1 MSVYRYPY
9 RLPATRSQ
17 HGGKAADM
25 PTDATDYLMIRR
37 ERFKYDDKQIPAF
50 YDRLTP
56 GNQQTII
63 AHPDRCYIAIPP
75 QITTQYAPAY
85 RRADVGVSGVA
96 AM

>member
-37 ERFKYDDKQIPAF
+37 ERFKYDDKQVPAF
-50 YDRLTP
+50 YDRRTP

-63 AHPDRCYIAIPP
+63 AHPDLSLIHI
-75 QITTQYAPAY
+75 
-85 RRADVGVSGVA
+85 
-96 AM
+96 